1 MKNDIIAVEEALE
14 LAKENYNTI
23 KEGFIKDAEVNYEV
37 YQQDLNYLVAID
49 ILKASDYMLNC
60 FTRVL
65 NTVLDTQNDSLH
77 LKLDKVVEMTIKTN
91 KKIDKELRPYFK
103 LEPKRLKNQVDEL
116 LKSLKDG

>member
-14 LAKENYNTI
+14 LARENYNTI
-23 KEGFIKDAEVNYEV
+23 KERFIKDAEVNYSI

-49 ILKASDYMLNC
+49 ILKASDYMINC

-65 NTVLDTQNDSLH
+65 NTVLDTQNNSLPIELDKMVEMVLKTDKKVNKELKPSFMLEPTD
-77 LKLDKVVEMTIKTN
+77 LKL
-91 KKIDKELRPYFK
+91 
-103 LEPKRLKNQVDEL
+103 QVDEL